1 MDDFHSEVIN
11 QGSSRGELLVSIF
24 TNSLFGS
31 VKGTLIEQRE
41 RERERAKRAAFTGLV
56 PLTHLQIRGSFQE
69 KVDFLRYVQF

>member
-1 MDDFHSEVIN
+1 MDDFHSEVDI
-11 QGSSRGELLVSIF
+11 QGSSRGEILDSIF

-31 VKGTLIEQRE
+31 VKGTLIEQ

>member
-41 RERERAKRAAFTGLV
+41 RERAKRAAFTGLV